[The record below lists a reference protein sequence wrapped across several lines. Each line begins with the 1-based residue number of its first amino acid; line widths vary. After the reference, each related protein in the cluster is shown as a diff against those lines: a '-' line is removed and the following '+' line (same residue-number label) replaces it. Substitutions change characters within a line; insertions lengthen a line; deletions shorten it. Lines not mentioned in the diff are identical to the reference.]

1 MSIVFLNDGFMPIE
15 EAKISPLDRGFL
27 FGDGIYEVIP
37 TYNGKAVGLE
47 PHMQRMFD
55 GLAAIGI
62 KSTKTLAE
70 WRELIEQLLEANE
83 GDYLGVYLQV
93 SRGADVKRY
102 HAYPENV
109 EPTIFAMTTAIKP
122 AIAADASA
130 AKGFS
135 VSTTEDMRWKRCQ
148 IKSTALLGNVMHFQ
162 QGYENGSDEIL
173 LYNENNFLTEASSS
187 NAFIVKDGVVITP
200 IADNQILPGIT
211 RKLILDI
218 LEKDGPIPVEVRN
231 VSMEEVFNADEVW
244 VTSSSKEIAPVT
256 SIDGKVV
263 GDGKV
268 GQVWEAAFK
277 LYTAHKF
284 EY

>member
-1 MSIVFLNDGFMPIE
+1 MSIVYLNDGFMPIE
-15 EAKISPLDRGFL
+15 AAKISPLDRGFL

-37 TYNGKAVGLE
+37 SYDGKTVGLE

-62 KSTKTLAE
+62 KSTKTLDE
-70 WRELIEQLLEANE
+70 WKDLIQTLLKEN
-83 GDYLGVYLQV
+83 GGGNLGVYLQV

-109 EPTIFAMTTAIKP
+109 EPTIFAMTMPIKP
-122 AIAADASA
+122 AIEADAST

-135 VSTTEDMRWKRCQ
+135 VSTTQDMRWKRCQ

-162 QGYENGSDEIL
+162 EGYEGGNDEIL
-173 LYNENNFLTEASSS
+173 LYNEDNILTEASSS

-200 IADNQILPGIT
+200 VLDNQILPGIT
-211 RKLILDI
+211 RKIILDI
-218 LEKDGPIPVEVRN
+218 LEKDGSIPFEVRN
-231 VSMEEVFNADEVW
+231 ITMDEVFSADEIW
-244 VTSSSKEIAPVT
+244 VTSSSKELAPVT

-263 GDGKV
+263 GNGAVGK
-268 GQVWEAAFK
+268 VWEAAFT

>member
-1 MSIVFLNDGFMPIE
+1 MSTVYLNGTFMPIE
-15 EAKISPLDRGFL
+15 DAKISPLDRGFL

-37 TYNGKAVGLE
+37 SYDGKTVGLE

-62 KSTKTLAE
+62 KSTKTLEE
-70 WRELIEQLLEANE
+70 WKEIIQTLLSKN
-83 GDYLGVYLQV
+83 GNGNLGVYLQV

-109 EPTIFAMTTAIKP
+109 EPTIFAMTNAIKP
-122 AIAADASA
+122 PVEADAST

-135 VSTTEDMRWKRCQ
+135 VGTTQDMRWKRCH

-162 QGYENGSDEIL
+162 QGYEGGNDEIL
-173 LYNENNFLTEASSS
+173 LYNEDNVLTEASSS

-200 IADNQILPGIT
+200 VLDNQILPGIT

-218 LEKDGPIPVEVRN
+218 LEKDGSIPFEVRDIT
-231 VSMEEVFNADEVW
+231 MEEVFNADEIW
-244 VTSSSKEIAPVT
+244 VTSSSKELAPVT
-256 SIDGKVV
+256 SIDGKPV
-263 GDGKV
+263 GNGFVGK
-268 GQVWEAAFK
+268 VWEAAFK
-277 LYTAHKF
+277 LYTEHKF

>member
-1 MSIVFLNDGFMPIE
+1 MSTVYLNGTFMPIE
-15 EAKISPLDRGFL
+15 DAKISPLDRGFL

-37 TYNGKAVGLE
+37 SYDGKTVGLE

-62 KSTKTLAE
+62 KSTKTLEE
-70 WRELIEQLLEANE
+70 WKEIIQTLLSKN
-83 GDYLGVYLQV
+83 GNGNLGVYLQV

-109 EPTIFAMTTAIKP
+109 EPTIFAMTNAIKP
-122 AIAADASA
+122 PVEADAST

-135 VSTTEDMRWKRCQ
+135 VGTTQDMRWKRCH

-162 QGYENGSDEIL
+162 QGYEGGNDEIL
-173 LYNENNFLTEASSS
+173 LYNEDNVLTEASSS

-200 IADNQILPGIT
+200 VLDNQILPGIT

-218 LEKDGPIPVEVRN
+218 LEKDGSIPFEVRDIT
-231 VSMEEVFNADEVW
+231 MEEVFNADEVW

-256 SIDGKVV
+256 SIDGKTV
-263 GDGKV
+263 GNGTVGK
-268 GQVWEAAFK
+268 VWEAAFK

>member
-1 MSIVFLNDGFMPIE
+1 MSIVYLNGTFMPIE
-15 EAKISPLDRGFL
+15 DAKISPLDRGFL

-37 TYNGKAVGLE
+37 SYDGKTVGLE

-62 KSTKTLAE
+62 KSTKTLEE
-70 WRELIEQLLEANE
+70 WKEIIQTLLSKN
-83 GDYLGVYLQV
+83 GNGNLGVYLQV

-122 AIAADASA
+122 AIEADAST

-135 VSTTEDMRWKRCQ
+135 VGTTQDMRWKRCH

-162 QGYENGSDEIL
+162 QGYEGGNDEIL
-173 LYNENNFLTEASSS
+173 LYNEDNVLTEASSS

-200 IADNQILPGIT
+200 VLDNQILPGIT

-218 LEKDGPIPVEVRN
+218 LEKDGSIPFEVRDIT
-231 VSMEEVFNADEVW
+231 MEEVFNADEVW

-256 SIDGKVV
+256 SIDGKTV
-263 GDGKV
+263 GNGSVGK
-268 GQVWEAAFK
+268 VWEAAFK

>member
-218 LEKDGPIPVEVRN
+218 LEKDGSIPVEVRN

-277 LYTAHKF
+277 LYTAHKY

>member
-1 MSIVFLNDGFMPIE
+1 MSIVYLNGTFMPIE
-15 EAKISPLDRGFL
+15 DAKISPLDRGFL

-37 TYNGKAVGLE
+37 SYDGKTVGLE

-62 KSTKTLAE
+62 KSTRTLEE
-70 WRELIEQLLEANE
+70 WKEIIQTLLAKN
-83 GDYLGVYLQV
+83 GNGNLGVYLQV

-109 EPTIFAMTTAIKP
+109 EPTIFAMTTAIKAP
-122 AIAADASA
+122 VEADASK

-135 VSTTEDMRWKRCQ
+135 VGTTQDMRWKRCQ

-162 QGYENGSDEIL
+162 EGYEGGNDEIL
-173 LYNENNFLTEASSS
+173 LYNADNILTEASSS

-200 IADNQILPGIT
+200 VLDNQILPGIT

-218 LEKDGPIPVEVRN
+218 LEKDGSIPFEVRDIT
-231 VSMEEVFNADEVW
+231 MEEVFNADEVW
-244 VTSSSKEIAPVT
+244 VTSSSKELAPVT
-256 SIDGKVV
+256 TIDGKTV
-263 GDGKV
+263 GNGSVGK
-268 GQVWEAAFK
+268 VWEAAFK

>member
-1 MSIVFLNDGFMPIE
+1 MSVVYLNDGFMPIE

-37 TYNGKAVGLE
+37 TYQGKAVGLE

-70 WRELIEQLLEANE
+70 WKVLIEELLQANE

-109 EPTIFAMTTAIKP
+109 EPTIFAMTTRIKP
-122 AIAADASA
+122 AIAADASK

-187 NAFIVKDGVVITP
+187 NVFIVKGGVVITP

-218 LEKDGPIPVEVRN
+218 LEKDGSIPVEVRN
-231 VSMEEVFNADEVW
+231 VSMEEVLAADEVW

-256 SIDGKVV
+256 AIDGKVV